1 MNEKQFSDRIGNVN
15 DKLIRQAE
23 QIPNYRRGHRRR
35 SIRQLATIA
44 AVIAL
49 MVCSFS
55 VGALAFSEKIY
66 VEKNQ
71 EIIDISDFGISH
83 TFRLVLASDVQYDS
97 GNAKIADEYL
107 SLYDSIPQIKI
118 LLSDWLTDNS
128 LNQTN
133 WVKGTVYVKYL
144 GEMTPDGQDVVKTV
158 VLDEA
163 ASTSI
168 SQIIKTQKYDIED
181 ASFPV
186 DLVFIVDGQSY
197 HMNSQSGQIFGI
209 SGVSAVLSE
218 EALQEV
224 LSLLANE

>member
-71 EIIDISDFGISH
+71 TIFYKGIMPSEVG
-83 TFRLVLASDVQYDS
+83 FRFSS
-97 GNAKIADEYL
+97 GL
-107 SLYDSIPQIKI
+107 
-118 LLSDWLTDNS
+118 
-128 LNQTN
+128 
-133 WVKGTVYVKYL
+133 
-144 GEMTPDGQDVVKTV
+144 
-158 VLDEA
+158 
-163 ASTSI
+163 
-168 SQIIKTQKYDIED
+168 
-181 ASFPV
+181 
-186 DLVFIVDGQSY
+186 
-197 HMNSQSGQIFGI
+197 
-209 SGVSAVLSE
+209 
-218 EALQEV
+218 
-224 LSLLANE
+224 

>member
-71 EIIDISDFGISH
+71 EIIDSFSRKNFIFRSL
-83 TFRLVLASDVQYDS
+83 TFKPVCC
-97 GNAKIADEYL
+97 
-107 SLYDSIPQIKI
+107 
-118 LLSDWLTDNS
+118 LL
-128 LNQTN
+128 
-133 WVKGTVYVKYL
+133 
-144 GEMTPDGQDVVKTV
+144 
-158 VLDEA
+158 
-163 ASTSI
+163 
-168 SQIIKTQKYDIED
+168 QKR
-181 ASFPV
+181 
-186 DLVFIVDGQSY
+186 G
-197 HMNSQSGQIFGI
+197 
-209 SGVSAVLSE
+209 
-218 EALQEV
+218 
-224 LSLLANE
+224 